1 MTLMTGEQ
9 YRQSLNDGREV
20 YIDGEKVKNV
30 AEHPAFKPIVDAKA
44 RMYDMNHEDRY
55 ADVCTTTLADG
66 DKICRAF
73 KLPKQKEDLT
83 AIRRYVETVL
93 DDLGGVVYRMGDETI
108 GEMWSLYDAQD
119 RLKEIDPTYADNIKH
134 HVDRVARLDLFH
146 VSANTDPKGD
156 RSKLFSGQGGTLL
169 HVVAENDAG
178 IIVRG
183 AKFETAAAYAH
194 QAFVKP
200 TISNWSEGNLDMAPY
215 ACGFICDMGSPGLKH
230 ICRSSLGTGRNPQD
244 YPMSTRFDEI
254 DTLLIFDDVLIPW
267 ENVLFHRSLESAQYI
282 RETLHRYSAFNYVLR
297 VLRRADLLLGTA
309 FLNVEQTG
317 LTKLPA
323 VKEKLA
329 QLIGY
334 RETINAHLTAA
345 VADAQKSPGG
355 LMMPNQSLL
364 YTGRVFALSNFP
376 AMAHLTREL
385 VGGQLAVTPDA
396 ATMSDPEIQH
406 YIEKYYSVGEWSAKN
421 RSKLLYFA
429 RDLLN
434 SSYAGH
440 KVTFELFAQSPP
452 FAQHLAAYN
461 SFDPEPMREMVR
473 KAASLDS
480 NESQSKT
487 QSVTT

>member
-1 MTLMTGEQ
+1 MALLTGDE
-9 YRQSLNDGREV
+9 YRRSLQDGREV

-44 RMYDMNHEDRY
+44 RMYDINHEERY
-55 ADVCTTTLADG
+55 RDIVTAKLPDG
-66 DKICRAF
+66 DTICRAF
-73 KLPKQKEDLT
+73 KLPTQKEDLT

-93 DDLGGVVYRMGDETI
+93 DDLGGVVYRVGDETI
-108 GEMWSLYDAQD
+108 GEMWSLYDAQE
-119 RLKEIDPTYADNIKH
+119 RLNQIDPTYADNIKR
-134 HVDRVARLDLFH
+134 HVDRVARKDLFH

-156 RSKLFSGQGGTLL
+156 RSKVLSGTSDTLL
-169 HVVAENDAG
+169 HVVKETDKG
-178 IIVRG
+178 IVVRG

-200 TISNWSEGNLDMAPY
+200 TIANWSDDAGDMAPY

-230 ICRSSLGTGRNPQD
+230 ICRSSLGQGRNPKD
-244 YPMSTRFDEI
+244 YPMSTKFDEI

-267 ENVLFHRSLESAQYI
+267 ENVLFHRSIESAQYI

-297 VLRRADLLLGTA
+297 ILRRADLLLGTA
-309 FLNVEQTG
+309 LLNVEQTG

-323 VKEKLA
+323 VKEKLVS
-329 QLIGY
+329 LIGY

-364 YTGRVFALSNFP
+364 YTGRIFALANFP

-396 ATMSDPEIQH
+396 ATISDPAIQQ
-406 YIEKYYSVGEWSAKN
+406 YIDQYYSVGEWSAEE

-452 FAQHLAAYN
+452 FAQALHAFK
-461 SFDPEPMREMVR
+461 SFDLSPAREMVR
-473 KAASLDS
+473 KAADLMP
-480 NESQSKT
+480 QKIK
-487 QSVTT
+487 V

>member
-1 MTLMTGEQ
+1 MALLTGDE
-9 YRQSLNDGREV
+9 YRKSLNDGREV

-30 AEHPAFKPIVDAKA
+30 AEHPAFVPIVNAKA
-44 RMYDMNHEDRY
+44 RMYDMNHEARY
-55 ADVCTTTLADG
+55 ADVCTTTLPDG

-73 KLPKQKEDLT
+73 KLPKEKEDLT
-83 AIRRYVETVL
+83 GIRQYVETVL
-93 DDLGGVVYRMGDETI
+93 DDLGGVVYRVGDETI

-119 RLKEIDPTYADNIKH
+119 RLNQIDPTYATNIKY
-134 HVDRVARLDLFH
+134 HVDRVARKDLFH

-156 RSKLFSGQGGTLL
+156 RSQLFAGKGGTLL
-169 HVVAENDAG
+169 HVVGENDRG
-178 IIVRG
+178 IVVRG

-200 TISNWSEGNLDMAPY
+200 TISNWAEGNNDMTPY
-215 ACGFICDMGSPGLKH
+215 ACGFICDMGAPGLKH
-230 ICRSSLGTGRNPQD
+230 ICRTPVGKGRNPQD
-244 YPMSTRFDEI
+244 YPLSTKFEEI

-309 FLNVEQTG
+309 LLNVEQTG

-323 VKEKLA
+323 VKEKIA

-364 YTGRVFALSNFP
+364 YTGRIFALSNFP

-385 VGGQLAVTPDA
+385 VGGQLAVTPDT
-396 ATMSDPEIQH
+396 ATIADPAIKE
-406 YIEKYYSVGEWSAKN
+406 YVDKYYSVGEWSAEY

-440 KVTFELFAQSPP
+440 MVTFELFAQSPP
-452 FAQHLAAYN
+452 FAQYMAAYN
-461 SFDPEPMREMVR
+461 SFNPEPMRERVR
-473 KAASLDS
+473 KAANLSL
-480 NESQSKT
+480 EKLQI
-487 QSVTT
+487 

>member
-1 MTLMTGEQ
+1 MALMTGDE
-9 YRQSLNDGREV
+9 YRKSLNDGREV

-30 AEHPAFKPIVDAKA
+30 AEHHAFKPIVDAKA
-44 RMYDMNHEDRY
+44 RMYDMGFEERY
-55 ADVCTTTLADG
+55 ADICTTTLPDG
-66 DKICRAF
+66 DKICRAY
-73 KLPKQKEDLT
+73 KLPTEKEDLT

-93 DDLGGVVYRMGDETI
+93 DDLGGVVYRVGDETV
-108 GEMWSLYDAQD
+108 GEMWSLYDAQE
-119 RLKEIDPTYADNIKH
+119 RLNEIDPTYAANIKH
-134 HVDRVARLDLFH
+134 HVDRVARKDLFH

-156 RSKLFSGQGGTLL
+156 RSQLLNGNGGNLL
-169 HVVAENDAG
+169 HVVKETDKG
-178 IIVRG
+178 IIVSG

-200 TISNWSEGNLDMAPY
+200 TITNWADGDVSMDPY
-215 ACGFICDMGSPGLKH
+215 ACGFICDMSAPGLKH
-230 ICRSSLGTGRNPQD
+230 ICRSSLGTGRNPVD
-244 YPMSTRFDEI
+244 YPMSTRLDEI
-254 DTLLIFDDVLIPW
+254 DTLLIFDNVLVPW

-282 RETLHRYSAFNYVLR
+282 RNTLHRYSAFNYVLR
-297 VLRRADLLLGTA
+297 ILRRADLLLGTA
-309 FLNVEQTG
+309 LLNVEQTG

-329 QLIGY
+329 QLIGF

-345 VADAQKSPGG
+345 VADAQRSPGG

-364 YTGRVFALSNFP
+364 YSGRVFALANFP

-385 VGGQLAVTPDA
+385 VGGQLAVTPDS
-396 ATMSDPEIQH
+396 ATMANPEIQE
-406 YIEKYYSVGEWSAKN
+406 YINKYYSVGGWNAMD

-452 FAQHLAAYN
+452 FAQQLAVYN
-461 SFDPEPMREMVR
+461 NFDLSPMREAVR
-473 KAASLDS
+473 KAANLSS
-480 NESQSKT
+480 GSAK
-487 QSVTT
+487 V

>member
-1 MTLMTGEQ
+1 MTLMTGDE
-9 YRQSLNDGREV
+9 YRESLNDGREV
-20 YIDGEKVKNV
+20 YVDGERVENV
-30 AEHPAFKPIVDAKA
+30 AEHPAFEPIVNAKA
-44 RMYDMNHEDRY
+44 RMYDMGHEARY
-55 ADVCTTTLADG
+55 ADVCTATLPDG
-66 DKICRAF
+66 DTICRAF
-73 KLPKQKEDLT
+73 KLPKEKEDLA

-93 DDLGGVVYRMGDETI
+93 DDLGGVVYRVGDETI

-119 RLKEIDPTYADNIKH
+119 RLNEIDPTYAENIRR
-134 HVDRVARLDLFH
+134 HVDRVPRLDLFH

-156 RSKLFSGQGGTLL
+156 RSQLISGKGGGTLL
-169 HVVAENDAG
+169 HVVDENDNG
-178 IIVRG
+178 IVVRG

-200 TISNWSEGNLDMAPY
+200 TISNWGDESMAPY

-230 ICRSSLGTGRNPQD
+230 ITRSSLGAGRNPED
-244 YPMSTRFDEI
+244 YPLSTRFDEI
-254 DTLLIFDDVLIPW
+254 DTLLVFEDVLVPW

-282 RETLHRYSAFNYVLR
+282 RATLHRYSAFNYVLR

-309 FLNVEQTG
+309 LLNVEQTG
-317 LTKLPA
+317 LTSIPA

-329 QLIGY
+329 RLMGY

-345 VADAQKSPGG
+345 VAEAEESPGG

-364 YTGRVFALSNFP
+364 YTGRVFALTEFP

-396 ATMSDPEIQH
+396 ATFRDPETRE
-406 YIEKYYSVGEWSAKN
+406 YMEKYYSVGGWAAEDRA
-421 RSKLLYFA
+421 KLLYFA

-473 KAASLDS
+473 KAARLSA
-480 NESQSKT
+480 EVKA
-487 QSVTT
+487 